1 MKEIRIVVR
10 PQLLERVHEALRA
23 CPGFPGMTVGEVDGY
38 PPAASLA
45 GAHSIK
51 EDLTEFVPRVRIE
64 IVASDALA
72 TALFDSAVK
81 VLEHGQTG
89 ESAIWMTDV
98 LQATFLHRTG

>member
-10 PQLLERVHEALRA
+10 PQLLERVHEALRS
-23 CPGFPGMTVGEVDGY
+23 CPGFPGMTVGEVNGY
-38 PPAASLA
+38 PPADSQT

-72 TALFDSAVK
+72 PLLFDSAIK

-89 ESAIWMTDV
+89 DSAVWMTDV
-98 LQATFLHRTG
+98 VQATFLHRTG

>member
-10 PQLLERVHEALRA
+10 PQLLERMHEALRS
-23 CPGFPGMTVGEVDGY
+23 CPGFPGMTVGEVNGY
-38 PPAASLA
+38 PPVASQG

-64 IVASDALA
+64 LVVSDALA
-72 TALFDSAVK
+72 SVLFDAAVK

-89 ESAIWMTDV
+89 DSAIWMTDV
-98 LQATFLHRTG
+98 VQATFLHRTG

>member
-10 PQLLERVHEALRA
+10 PQLLERLHEALRG
-23 CPGFPGMTVGEVDGY
+23 CTGFPGMTVGEVNGY
-38 PPAASLA
+38 PPVASQA

-64 IVASDALA
+64 LVVSDALA
-72 TALFDSAVK
+72 SMLFDASVK

-89 ESAIWMTDV
+89 DSAIWMTDV
-98 LQATFLHRTG
+98 VQATFLHRTG

>member
-10 PQLLERVHEALRA
+10 PQLLDRVHEALRG
-23 CPGFPGMTVGEVDGY
+23 CPGFPGMTVGEVNGY
-38 PPAASLA
+38 PPAASQA

-51 EDLTEFVPRVRIE
+51 DDLTEFVPRVRIE

-72 TALFDSAVK
+72 GVLFETAVK

-98 LQATFLHRTG
+98 IQAAFLHRTG

>member
-10 PQLLERVHEALRA
+10 PQLLERMHEALRGCA
-23 CPGFPGMTVGEVDGY
+23 GFPGMTVGEVSGY
-38 PPAASLA
+38 PPTASQA

-64 IVASDALA
+64 IVVSDVLA
-72 TALFDSAVK
+72 GQMFDAAVK

-89 ESAIWMTDV
+89 DSAIWMTEV
-98 LQATFLHRTG
+98 VQATFLHRTG

>member
-23 CPGFPGMTVGEVDGY
+23 CPGFPGMTVGEVDAY
-38 PPAASLA
+38 PPVASQA

-64 IVASDALA
+64 IVASDTVAGL
-72 TALFDSAVK
+72 LFDSAVK

-89 ESAIWMTDV
+89 DSSVWMTDV